1 MITRMRKVT
10 VLAAP
15 CDKERLVQ
23 RLYDLGVVH
32 LSGAPLPEGQQQL
45 AASKASVDQFAAA
58 IAALEARVA
67 ATGAEPAATR
77 ASGTAAAAV
86 AAEVRAAVQQLA
98 EADRALAPLQAE
110 RAAVAPFGA
119 FSLEAFVALQRSGVS
134 LALYQF
140 PRGSEPEL
148 PSGASM
154 HELSEVDG
162 TVSAVVV
169 SRDRVELELRPLP
182 LPPRDLAAVERELAA
197 VTARAEAANATL
209 DRLAPELPALRA
221 AHAAAVEDLELA
233 TARASLATVGPAL
246 SLVGFVPEPQE
257 AGLASALAKEPVA
270 AFFADVTADDQPPT
284 LLKSSKFVQ
293 QVHTV
298 FQGIGIVPG
307 YSEADVSSLF
317 LVFLLL
323 FAAMLI
329 GDAGYGAIL
338 VGLGLFAVAKTKKKP
353 GGAPQVVR
361 LLLSTGVA
369 TMVWGAITG
378 TWFAIPELPAVLT
391 SMKIEWLA
399 PDDKATATKNIMLLC
414 FLLGAVHLTLAHL
427 WAAIRCGKT
436 PQAIA
441 QLGWIGCTWLM
452 FLLARN
458 MVLGEELPG
467 FATTL
472 AIVAI
477 AAVALFMTPLKAI
490 KAEWF
495 NHVMLPLSLVSN
507 FVDVVSYLRL
517 FAVGSAG
524 VAVAVS
530 FNDMAAKAAE
540 GGGANW
546 LLAAFVAA
554 FGHTL
559 NLMLA
564 AMAVLVHGV
573 RLNTLEFS
581 AHLGLQWSG
590 VPFRPFGRGAAAV
603 AQGARAMTETNGS
616 ED

>member
-1 MITRMRKVT
+1 MIAKMRKLT

-15 CDKERLVQ
+15 RDRDRLAA
-23 RLYDLGVVH
+23 RLYDLGAVH
-32 LSGAPLPEGQQQL
+32 LSGAPLVEGQQQL
-45 AASKASVDQFAAA
+45 ATAKAAVDLYEAA
-58 IAALEARVA
+58 IAAVKARLAAGVA
-67 ATGAEPAATR
+67 ASGPR
-77 ASGTAAAAV
+77 ASASPLAIAN
-86 AAEVRAAVQQLA
+86 EVRAAVQLIA
-98 EADRALAPLQAE
+98 EAERMLQPLASE

-119 FSLEAFVALQRSGVS
+119 FSLEAFQALLKTGVH

-140 PRGSEPEL
+140 PRSSPPEL
-148 PSGASM
+148 PAGASL
-154 HELSEVDG
+154 HVLSETDG

-169 SRDRVELELRPLP
+169 SRDRVEIDLRPVP
-182 LPPRDLAAVERELAA
+182 LPARDVAAVDAEIAAVQARADAARAAIDRAAPALAALQAAHLAAVHQLELETACATMAPHGPVLALQGFVPEAQERELAA
-197 VTARAEAANATL
+197 A
-209 DRLAPELPALRA
+209 
-221 AHAAAVEDLELA
+221 LA
-233 TARASLATVGPAL
+233 T
-246 SLVGFVPEPQE
+246 
-257 AGLASALAKEPVA
+257 EPVA
-270 AFFADVTADDQPPT
+270 VFFADVTADDAVPT
-284 LLKSSKFVQ
+284 LLHSSKFVR

-338 VGLGLFAVAKTKKKP
+338 VGLGLFAAMKTKGKP
-353 GGAPQVVR
+353 GGVPQAVR

-369 TMVWGAITG
+369 TMVWGAITA
-378 TWFAIPELPAVLT
+378 TWFAIPDLPAALT

-399 PDDKATATKNIMLLC
+399 PDDKLTATKNIMLLC

-427 WAAIRCGKT
+427 WAALRCGRT
-436 PQAIA
+436 PQALA

-458 MVLGEELPG
+458 MVLGEDLPG
-467 FATTL
+467 FVTTL
-472 AIVAI
+472 AIASI

-540 GGGANW
+540 GGGLNW
-546 LLAAFVAA
+546 LTAAFVAA

-559 NLMLA
+559 NLLLA

-590 VPFRPFGRGAAAV
+590 VPFRPFGRRTAAA
-603 AQGARAMTETNGS
+603 AHGARAMTETNGS

>member
-1 MITRMRKVT
+1 MIAKMRKLT

-15 CDKERLVQ
+15 RDRDRLAQ
-23 RLYDLGVVH
+23 RLYDLGAVH
-32 LSGAPLPEGQQQL
+32 LSGTPMAEGQQQL
-45 AASKASVDQFAAA
+45 AAAKAEVDQFDAA
-58 IAALEARVA
+58 IAALKLRIEAGVA
-67 ATGAEPAATR
+67 E
-77 ASGTAAAAV
+77 SGTAPSSLPQAI
-86 AAEVRAAVQQLA
+86 AAEVRAAVQQVA
-98 EADRALAPLQAE
+98 EAERALVPLAAE
-110 RAAVAPFGA
+110 RAAAAPFGA

-140 PRGSEPEL
+140 PRSSPPEV
-148 PSGASM
+148 PAGASL

-162 TVSAVVV
+162 TVSAVLV
-169 SRDRVELELRPLP
+169 SRSRVELELRPTA
-182 LPPRDLAAVERELAA
+182 LPPRDVAAVDAEIAA
-197 VTARAEAANATL
+197 VTARLGAARAVL
-209 DRLAPELPALRA
+209 DRSVPALPAL
-221 AHAAAVEDLELA
+221 HAAREDASHRLELA
-233 TARASLATVGPAL
+233 TASATMAPHGPVVAL
-246 SLVGFVPEPQE
+246 QGFVPEANE
-257 AGLASALAKEPVA
+257 RELADALAREPVA
-270 AFFADVTADDQPPT
+270 VFFADVTSDDAVPT
-284 LLKSSKFVQ
+284 LLHSSPFVR

-307 YSEADVSSLF
+307 YAEADVSSLF

-329 GDAGYGAIL
+329 GDAGYGSIL
-338 VGLGLFAVAKTKKKP
+338 VGLGLFAAMKTKGKP
-353 GGAPQVVR
+353 GGVPQAVR

-369 TMVWGAITG
+369 TMVWGAITA
-378 TWFAIPELPAVLT
+378 TWFAIPDLPAALA
-391 SMKIEWLA
+391 SMKVEWLA
-399 PDDKATATKNIMLLC
+399 PDDKITATKNIMLLC

-427 WAAIRCGKT
+427 WAAVRCGRT
-436 PQAIA
+436 PQALA

-458 MVLGEELPG
+458 MVLGEDLPG
-467 FATTL
+467 FVTTL
-472 AIVAI
+472 AIASI

-490 KAEWF
+490 KTEWF

-540 GGGANW
+540 GGGLNW
-546 LLAAFVAA
+546 LTAAFVAC

-559 NLMLA
+559 NLLLA

-590 VPFRPFGRGAAAV
+590 VPFRPFGRRTAAATH
-603 AQGARAMTETNGS
+603 GARAMTETNGS